1 MNILENINEISQLLL
16 VLSTFCFYLYLR
28 KMKLKRKLSGFEFSM
43 YIVTQ
48 LAYILWGIS
57 FISKI
62 WG

>member
-62 WG
+62 WD

>member
-16 VLSTFCFYLYLR
+16 VLSFCFYMYLR
-28 KMKLKRKLSGFEFSM
+28 KIKLKRKLSPFEFSM

-57 FISKI
+57 FIAKT

>member
-1 MNILENINEISQLLL
+1 MNISENINEISQLLL